1 MLLTR
6 LNVRFGEIA
15 APPNNYRRDCEQM
28 LRKQWLHL
36 HKAGLSCIAVIW
48 SHQNAALGTNVSYFV
63 GANIGGS
70 NVKEGMMAKRTE
82 YLVTQYASDSS
93 ILKQLRVPKSV
104 NLRLFLERLIC
115 QDLDD
120 DAVISSCLRSNS
132 KRFYDPFQVIDMRE
146 EHRRDQARDA
156 LNARPETKDPIGV
169 YNRARDAQIPL
180 GKTLMVAGVNHD
192 YFVKEVEV

>member
-1 MLLTR
+1 
-6 LNVRFGEIA
+6 
-15 APPNNYRRDCEQM
+15 
-28 LRKQWLHL
+28 
-36 HKAGLSCIAVIW
+36 
-48 SHQNAALGTNVSYFV
+48 
-63 GANIGGS
+63 
-70 NVKEGMMAKRTE
+70 MAKRTE
-82 YLVTQYASDSS
+82 YLVTHYARDSS
-93 ILKQLRVPKSV
+93 ILKQLRVPKSI
-104 NLRLFLERLIC
+104 NLRLLLERLIC

-156 LNARPETKDPIGV
+156 LNADPETKDPIGV

-180 GKTLMVAGVNHD
+180 GKTLMIAGVNHD